1 MKLCYLLAAGLILSF
16 LLGSL
21 FLPVLRLASAETSTL
36 YIWLSW
42 NDSGAWTTPV
52 KAKAINYSSQLGN
65 TFQSKV
71 IYDGSY
77 FYIAALDNVS
87 LKLLYFSG
95 QEDGDWGDWTQ
106 LRSLPSLPYLETGSI
121 DLTLRN
127 GSSTLGEYCYA
138 SGSSGGTTYMAQIS
152 LSGGTMTSSNING
165 LAGKGS
171 VQGGTI
177 ASLLDGNQYS
187 IWHRDSTTN
196 RIYLQRQGGSQ
207 DGATVSSITHGNT
220 TTGGNVLVPYN
231 STSPYQALAVVKDAS
246 NSFYWN
252 LFDPSKYATTSW
264 VNAWQQFAVGTSGFS
279 DFAVTYEANA
289 VHMVYLDASGNLM
302 YNKFSDQAWG
312 TASQVVASGSVYPTI
327 SIDGSGTLYL
337 TYVTD
342 GIVNSKSKIGAGSW
356 SSEQSISGQY
366 LNAASLSS
374 SRVSQNGRISLVWS
388 ANEIPT
394 VPSPS
399 NTQTWIGISL
409 PHVYAAITVWSIAL
423 IVGVGA
429 AFMTGD
435 VKDLPYVIL
444 IGLGI
449 LIVLFVSLTILSAF
463 GNL

>member
-16 LLGSL
+16 LLVAA
-21 FLPVLRLASAETSTL
+21 LPAPICRAEESSTI
-36 YIWLSW
+36 YVWLSW
-42 NDSGAWTTPV
+42 NDSGVWATPV
-52 KAKAINYSSQLGN
+52 KAKAINYSSQLGD

-71 IYDGSY
+71 MYDGSY

-87 LKLLYFSG
+87 LKVLYFSG
-95 QEDGDWGDWTQ
+95 QGNGDWGDWTQ

-138 SGSSGGTTYMAQIS
+138 SGSNGGTTYMAQIS

-177 ASLLDGNQYS
+177 ASLLDGNDYS

-196 RIYLQRQGGSQ
+196 RIYLQKQGGTQ
-207 DGATVSSITHGNT
+207 DGATVSSVTHGNT

-231 STSPYQALAVVKDAS
+231 TTAPYQALAIVKDAS
-246 NSFYWN
+246 NTFYWN
-252 LFDPSKYATTSW
+252 LFDPSTYATTSW

-279 DFAVTYEANA
+279 DFSVTYEANA
-289 VHMVYLDASGNLM
+289 VHMVYLDASENLM
-302 YNKFSDQAWG
+302 YNKFSNQAWG
-312 TASQVVASGSVYPTI
+312 TASQVVASGSAYPTI

-337 TYVTD
+337 TYVAG
-342 GIVNSKSKIGAGSW
+342 GIVKCKSKTGAGSW

-374 SRVSQNGRISLVWS
+374 SKVSQSGRISLVWS

-399 NTQTWIGISL
+399 NTQTWLGVSL

-449 LIVLFVSLTILSAF
+449 LVVLFVSLTILSAF
-463 GNL
+463 GSL